1 MPSCVGLEGKEGLPG
16 KHAPPKGG
24 GGDWEVASRQR
35 LQPREQ
41 GRAPQMP
48 PPSWSP
54 QLRSL
59 LKGFISRCAH
69 PFHNPTSWSPA
80 P

>member
-1 MPSCVGLEGKEGLPG
+1 MWDLRARRASRGSTLTLR
-16 KHAPPKGG
+16 PKGG

-35 LQPREQ
+35 LQPRER